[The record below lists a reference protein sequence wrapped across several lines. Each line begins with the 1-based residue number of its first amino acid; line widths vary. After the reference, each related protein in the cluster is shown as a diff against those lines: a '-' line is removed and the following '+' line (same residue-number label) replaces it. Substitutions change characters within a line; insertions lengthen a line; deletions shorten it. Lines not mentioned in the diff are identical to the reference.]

1 MTPDLQQAIALAQS
15 GQREAA
21 RALLLQVLEVQPRS
35 EAAWLWLASV
45 AKDEGERVS
54 ALRRVLGI
62 NPSNQAARAAL
73 EKLGQPLPALTPLA
87 EAPTLGGLRVGWIIA
102 GIFVAVM
109 VLALVFIAFSLLAE
123 GTGGAET
130 PTATPSFTF
139 VFVPTASPTASFT
152 PSRTPTDGPSPTPPI
167 PATLLATWTP
177 RPSATLPPTRTL
189 APTSTFIPTRTAPP
203 TFTPTLAPSETPVPP
218 TETPSRTPRP

>member
-45 AKDEGERVS
+45 ARDEGERVS

-73 EKLGQPLPALTPLA
+73 EKLGQPLPALTPLQD
-87 EAPTLGGLRVGWIIA
+87 PVTLGGLRVGWIIA
-102 GIFVAVM
+102 GIFVAV
-109 VLALVFIAFSLLAE
+109 VALALIFIAFSLL
-123 GTGGAET
+123 GADGVET

-139 VFVPTASPTASFT
+139 TFAPTASPTASFT

-167 PATLLATWTP
+167 PATLLATWTV
-177 RPSATLPPTRTL
+177 SYTHLTLPTK
-189 APTSTFIPTRTAPP
+189 A
-203 TFTPTLAPSETPVPP
+203 
-218 TETPSRTPRP
+218 